1 MYDSY
6 YAMTSSK
13 RNGTTIEEEMK
24 KRGYVKDYYIGSGA
38 YHWKKENQKGW
49 WFVTHDHNNSPYT
62 KNIPSIVYIYIET
75 HK

>member
-1 MYDSY
+1 MVFYPLNENNMNYDSY

-38 YHWKKENQKGW
+38 YHWKKENQKG
-49 WFVTHDHNNSPYT
+49 
-62 KNIPSIVYIYIET
+62 
-75 HK
+75 

>member
-49 WFVTHDHNNSPYT
+49 WFITHDHFDIVE
-62 KNIPSIVYIYIET
+62 KNYYICVYGNKGMY
-75 HK
+75 

>member
-38 YHWKKENQKGW
+38 YHWKKSSKSEVKYI
-49 WFVTHDHNNSPYT
+49 DIT
-62 KNIPSIVYIYIET
+62 K
-75 HK
+75 

>member
-1 MYDSY
+1 MIVGGQKMINMYDSY

-38 YHWKKENQKGW
+38 YHWKKENQKL
-49 WFVTHDHNNSPYT
+49 TNDTN
-62 KNIPSIVYIYIET
+62 
-75 HK
+75 